1 MASTRQSSSLLPGV
15 AFVTG
20 GGRGLGLAIAVSF
33 AKSGARGVVIVD
45 IQDEETMKG
54 AKAEVESHGNK
65 VKCLPIRA
73 NVTDE
78 KDVESAIAKTVSEF
92 GRIDYAA
99 NFAGVGGPH
108 KNISD
113 TTVEEFEKVMA
124 INTTGVFICTKHQ
137 LLQMMKQDSIEV
149 EAGRVPQRGSIVNC
163 ASVNSVQSM
172 AGTGIYTASKH
183 AVAGITK
190 AAALEARQHGI
201 RVNALSPG
209 FILTKIAEPIVKSDP
224 QVFEVWKT
232 FEARQGRQGKP
243 EEIGDA
249 VALLSSTQM
258 SLVNGQNLIVDG
270 GFTVNTTTY

>member
-1 MASTRQSSSLLPGV
+1 LPGV

-45 IQDEETMKG
+45 IQDNETMKN
-54 AKAEVESHGNK
+54 AKAEVESHGTK

-73 NVTDE
+73 NVADE
-78 KDVESAIAKTVSEF
+78 NEFQSAIAQAVSGF

-108 KNISD
+108 KPISE
-113 TTVEEFEKVMA
+113 TSVEEWEKVMA
-124 INTTGVFICTKHQ
+124 VNATGVFISTKHE

-149 EAGRVPQRGSIVNC
+149 SAGRVPQKGSIVNC
-163 ASVNSVQSM
+163 ASVNSIQSM

-201 RVNALSPG
+201 RVNSLSPG

-224 QVFEVWKT
+224 KVFEVWKT

-258 SLVNGQNLIVDG
+258 SLVNGHNLIVDG
-270 GFTVNTTTY
+270 GFTVNTTQY

>member
-1 MASTRQSSSLLPGV
+1 MASSQQSSSLLPGV
-15 AFVTG
+15 AFITG

-33 AKSGARGVVIVD
+33 AKSGSRGFVIVD
-45 IQDEETMKG
+45 IQDDETMKS
-54 AKAEVESHGNK
+54 AKAEVESHGNQ

-73 NVTDE
+73 SVTDE
-78 KDVESAIAKTVSEF
+78 KEFEKAIAKTVSEF

-108 KNISD
+108 KPLSGM
-113 TTVEEFEKVMA
+113 TVEEWENVMA
-124 INTTGVFICTKHQ
+124 VNTTGVFISTKHQ
-137 LLQMMKQDSIEV
+137 LLQMMKQDPIEW
-149 EAGRVPQRGSIVNC
+149 EAGRVAHRGSIVNC
-163 ASVNSVQSM
+163 ASVNSVQAM
-172 AGTGIYTASKH
+172 AGTSVYTASKH
-183 AVAGITK
+183 AVAGLTK
-190 AAALEARQHGI
+190 AASLEARQYGI

-224 QVFEVWKT
+224 QVFETWKT
-232 FEARQGRQGKP
+232 FEARQGRTGKP

-249 VALLSSTQM
+249 VALLSSNQM

>member
-1 MASTRQSSSLLPGV
+1 MAATRQSSSLLPGV
-15 AFVTG
+15 ALVTG

-33 AKSGARGVVIVD
+33 AKSGARGVVLVD

-54 AKAEVESHGNK
+54 AKAEVESHGSK

-73 NVTDE
+73 SVSDE
-78 KDVESAIAKTVSEF
+78 KEFQSALAEAVAEF

-108 KNISD
+108 KHISE
-113 TTVEEFEKVMA
+113 TTVEEWEKVMA
-124 INTTGVFICTKHQ
+124 VNTTGVFISTKHE
-137 LLQMMKQDSIEV
+137 LLQMMKQDPIEG

-183 AVAGITK
+183 AVAGLTK

-201 RVNALSPG
+201 RVNSLSPG

-224 QVFEVWKT
+224 QVFEAWKT
-232 FEARQGRQGKP
+232 FEARQGREGKP

-249 VALLSSTQM
+249 VALLSSPQM
-258 SLVNGQNLIVDG
+258 SLVNGHNLIVDG

>member
-1 MASTRQSSSLLPGV
+1 MALTRKSSSLLPGV

-45 IQDEETMKG
+45 IHDDEIMKG
-54 AKAEVESHGNK
+54 AKAEIESHGNK
-65 VKCLPIRA
+65 VKCLPVRA

-78 KDVESAIAKTVSEF
+78 RDFQSAIAKAVSEF

-99 NFAGVGGPH
+99 NFAGVGGPN
-108 KNISD
+108 KLIWEI
-113 TTVEEFEKVMA
+113 TVEEWEKVMA
-124 INTTGVFICTKHQ
+124 VNTTGVFISTKHE

-149 EAGRVPQRGSIVNC
+149 EEGRVPQTGSIVNC
-163 ASVNSVQSM
+163 ASVNSIQSM
-172 AGTGIYTASKH
+172 AGTSIYTASKH

-190 AAALEARQHGI
+190 AAALEARQYGI

-209 FILTKIAEPIVKSDP
+209 FILTQIAEPAIKADP
-224 QVFEVWKT
+224 QLYETWKT

-270 GFTVNTTTY
+270 GFTVNTTQY